1 VLAHGNRGY
10 VVRGDMLAMLVCET
24 EI

>member
-10 VVRGDMLAMLVCET
+10 VERGDMLAMLVR
-24 EI
+24 EIDE